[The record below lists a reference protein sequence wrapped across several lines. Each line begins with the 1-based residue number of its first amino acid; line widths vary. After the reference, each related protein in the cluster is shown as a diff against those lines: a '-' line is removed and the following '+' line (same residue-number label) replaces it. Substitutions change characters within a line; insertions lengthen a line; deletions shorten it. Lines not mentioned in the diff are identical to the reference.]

1 MQWLRLWAA
10 LAVTCFGF
18 STVSTA
24 AERTLKLSLY
34 VPLDSLQGKAAANF
48 KSLVETR
55 SNGSLKINLFPS
67 NQLGAPY
74 EVIDSQTAGAV
85 EMSLLGFDIYAK
97 FSRTL
102 TLAGMGFIF
111 KDRAHA
117 FRFYE
122 SPLHEQAKDEILKQT
137 GVRVIG
143 NAEWNQG
150 PYKVLLAKVPV
161 AKPEDMHGIPMR
173 VPNNDVDLLVWGS
186 EGVGASTIPVPWPE
200 AQLALK
206 QGLVRSIELPADFII
221 PFKFHESAKYLV
233 LTEHRHQLVYMTI
246 SDKVWRSLT
255 VAERGVVEEASREA
269 GLAYTESVLT
279 SWKSEQEV
287 LRKQGLT
294 ITAFDMSPWH
304 EAIVKLA
311 RDLEK
316 KDKWDAGLVDKLLAL
331 AK

>member
-1 MQWLRLWAA
+1 MGRLGVWAA
-10 LAVTCFGF
+10 FVIACYAL
-18 STVSTA
+18 STVSAA

-48 KSLVETR
+48 KSLVEQR

-67 NQLGAPY
+67 NQLGGPY

-85 EMSLLGFDIYAK
+85 EMSLLGYDIYAK

-117 FRFYE
+117 FKFYE
-122 SPLHEQAKDEILKQT
+122 SPLHEQAKNEILKQT

-150 PYKVLLAKVPV
+150 PYKILMAKTPV
-161 AKPEDMHGIPMR
+161 TKPEDVRGMPMR
-173 VPNNDVDLLVWGS
+173 VPNNDIDLLVWGTD
-186 EGVGASTIPVPWPE
+186 GVGASTIPVPWPE

-206 QGLVRSIELPADFII
+206 QGLVQSIELPADFII
-221 PFKFHESAKYLV
+221 PFKFHESAKHII
-233 LTEHRHQLVYMTI
+233 LTEHRHQLVYMAI
-246 SDKVWRSLT
+246 SDKVWQSLSE
-255 VAERGVVEEASREA
+255 AERQIIETANREA
-269 GLAYTESVLT
+269 GLAYTDAVLKSWESDQ
-279 SWKSEQEV
+279 QE

-294 ITAFDMSPWH
+294 ITAFDMTPWH

-311 RDLEK
+311 RDLEA